1 MPSVLL
7 TRPLLQSSGED
18 TLHVLLT
25 QSGITVLELPMLN
38 FELPPETEELD
49 AALHRASRGEFHAI
63 ILSSPTAVH
72 FFKERAGD
80 LGLLDALQIM
90 ARFGAVGRATA
101 DALEALGCDIALP
114 IPIHAGS
121 HHLVAMLAQH
131 DLAGKPILLLQS
143 QLGLEILEH
152 SLSELGAEPHRVT
165 LYYTNGP
172 KLADSARLLHLLEI
186 PAGGIPRPDV
196 IAFFS
201 PSAVSYFVRSLA
213 EMGSDHLRN
222 LPPLAAIGETTA
234 KAVEEALRR
243 RPEIVA
249 RKADQKS
256 LAEDILKFLQL

>member
-18 TLHVLLT
+18 TLHVVLT

-63 ILSSPTAVH
+63 VLSSPTAVH
-72 FFKERAGD
+72 FFKERARD
-80 LGLLDALQIM
+80 LGLLDALQIT

-101 DALEALGCDIALP
+101 DALEALGCDITLP

-152 SLSELGAEPHRVT
+152 SLHELGAEPHRVT
-165 LYYTNGP
+165 LYHTNGP
-172 KLADSARLLHLLEI
+172 SLHDTARLLNLLEG
-186 PAGGIPRPDV
+186 PSRPDV

-201 PSAVSYFVRSLA
+201 PSAVSYFIRALA
-213 EMGSDHLRN
+213 EMGAGHLHN
-222 LPPLAAIGETTA
+222 LPALATIGETTA
-234 KAVEEALRR
+234 KAVEESLRR

-249 RKADQKS
+249 RKADQRS
-256 LAEDILKFLQL
+256 LAEDILRFLQLS